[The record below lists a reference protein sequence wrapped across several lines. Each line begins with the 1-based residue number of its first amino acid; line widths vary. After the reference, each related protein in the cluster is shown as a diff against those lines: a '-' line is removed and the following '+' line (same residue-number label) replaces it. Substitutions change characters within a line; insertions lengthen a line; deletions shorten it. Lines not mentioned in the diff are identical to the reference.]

1 LRHSSRM
8 SRGRRI
14 AASHSLSSGYDTGW
28 ASTRAT
34 RIGSDFPFASF
45 LPWIMTFMKTASI
58 VSFAF
63 ALGLMTSAA
72 ALPLAAQAATTA
84 PAPKSMEHHGASS
97 GWKELDAF
105 HELMAATWHPA
116 KSGDLKAIRAKADSL
131 SASAKVW
138 AASKVPS
145 ACDTKPIRDAI
156 ADVVAGSAKV
166 AQMVANNGADADVRT
181 ALSDVHDRFEVVEHG
196 CQPKHH

>member
-1 LRHSSRM
+1 
-8 SRGRRI
+8 
-14 AASHSLSSGYDTGW
+14 
-28 ASTRAT
+28 
-34 RIGSDFPFASF
+34 
-45 LPWIMTFMKTASI
+45 MTFMKTASI
-58 VSFAF
+58 VSCAF

-72 ALPLAAQAATTA
+72 AAPLAAQAPAT

-116 KSGDLKAIRAKADSL
+116 KSGDLKVIRAKADSL

-138 AASKVPS
+138 AASKVPT
-145 ACDTKPIRDAI
+145 ACDTKVVRDAM
-156 ADVVAGSAKV
+156 ADVVTGSEKV
-166 AQMVANNGADADVRT
+166 AQLVASKGADADVRT
-181 ALSDVHDRFEVVEHG
+181 ALHDVHERFEVVEHG

>member
-1 LRHSSRM
+1 
-8 SRGRRI
+8 
-14 AASHSLSSGYDTGW
+14 
-28 ASTRAT
+28 
-34 RIGSDFPFASF
+34 
-45 LPWIMTFMKTASI
+45 MTFMKTASI

-63 ALGLMTSAA
+63 ALGLTTSAA
-72 ALPLAAQAATTA
+72 ALPLAAQATAA

-131 SASAKVW
+131 SSSAKAW
-138 AASKVPS
+138 AASKVPA
-145 ACDTKPIRDAI
+145 ACDTEPIRKAI
-156 ADVVAGSAKV
+156 ADVVAGAGKV
-166 AQMVANNGADADVRT
+166 AQLVANNGADADVRT